1 MSQIVIGVMGPGQAT
16 AVEKAAAYKLGQAIA
31 EQGWVLL
38 TGGRAVGVMDAACHG
53 AKAGGGLTV
62 GILPGDTRSGIST
75 AVDIPICTGL
85 GNARNALNVLSSQ
98 VIVACGM
105 GPGTASEVALALKA
119 GRPVIL
125 LQSPPE
131 AQLFFCHLSGTI
143 SVSVCET
150 VEAAIQQ
157 IQKTLENS

>member
-1 MSQIVIGVMGPGQAT
+1 MSRIVIGVMGPGQAT
-16 AVEKAAAYKLGQAIA
+16 ATEKADAFKLGQAIA

-85 GNARNALNVLSSQ
+85 GNARNTLNVLSSQ

-105 GPGTASEVALALKA
+105 GPGTASEVALALKT

-125 LQSPPE
+125 LKAPPE
-131 AQLFFCHLSGTI
+131 AQLFFHRLSGTI
-143 SVSVCET
+143 SICET
-150 VEAAIQQ
+150 VEVVIQEIHAA
-157 IQKTLENS
+157 LGNS